1 MNEPGLVHEAYTR
14 FHTYSLHNQLLAL
27 AQCAERDIVP
37 GPLRTFVGWQRLGR
51 TVRKG
56 EKAIILCS
64 PATRRKED
72 DDEVIIAFTF
82 GARWFALSQTVGD
95 AYEEAT
101 SPSWSEDRAPD

>member
-27 AQCAERDIVP
+27 AQCA
-37 GPLRTFVGWQRLGR
+37 
-51 TVRKG
+51 
-56 EKAIILCS
+56 
-64 PATRRKED
+64 
-72 DDEVIIAFTF
+72 
-82 GARWFALSQTVGD
+82 LSQTVGD